1 MKKKKYNINYK
12 RFIPFII
19 CIILL
24 ILIIIK
30 ITSNITINSG
40 NETLNTIQINDEN
53 VAQTDNTALNSDT
66 ITSESESK
74 AMKLEDGNKS
84 NNSLPV
90 LMYHY
95 FYDKSKGEKGKN
107 SNWMEISKFSD
118 QLKYLKDNDYYFPT
132 WDEVSDFVDGKVD
145 LPKKSVVITID
156 DGHES
161 LYKLAIPE
169 LDKYKIPA
177 TAFIITKNFDTSNL
191 EKYKNSTIDFESHT
205 DNMHRPGGTY
215 GHGGIFPAL
224 SIDKSVED
232 LKTSIEKLGG
242 NASAL
247 AYPYGDCTDRTKQAV
262 QKAGIK
268 LAFTT
273 VNKKVKAGMNKYE
286 LPRVRISSEIS
297 IKGFSSSL

>member
-24 ILIIIK
+24 ILVIIK

-53 VAQTDNTALNSDT
+53 VAQTDNTALISDT

-74 AMKLEDGNKS
+74 AMKLEEGKKS

-161 LYKLAIPE
+161 LYKLAIPK

-177 TAFIITKNFDTSNL
+177 TAFIITKNFDASNL

-273 VNKKVKAGMNKYE
+273 VNKKVKPGMNKYE

>member
-66 ITSESESK
+66 IRSESESK
-74 AMKLEDGNKS
+74 AMKLEDGKKS

-107 SNWMEISKFSD
+107 GNWMEISKF
-118 QLKYLKDNDYYFPT
+118 
-132 WDEVSDFVDGKVD
+132 E
-145 LPKKSVVITID
+145 
-156 DGHES
+156 
-161 LYKLAIPE
+161 
-169 LDKYKIPA
+169 
-177 TAFIITKNFDTSNL
+177 
-191 EKYKNSTIDFESHT
+191 
-205 DNMHRPGGTY
+205 
-215 GHGGIFPAL
+215 
-224 SIDKSVED
+224 
-232 LKTSIEKLGG
+232 
-242 NASAL
+242 
-247 AYPYGDCTDRTKQAV
+247 
-262 QKAGIK
+262 
-268 LAFTT
+268 
-273 VNKKVKAGMNKYE
+273 
-286 LPRVRISSEIS
+286 
-297 IKGFSSSL
+297 

>member
-66 ITSESESK
+66 IRSESESK
-74 AMKLEDGNKS
+74 AMKLEDGKKS

-118 QLKYLKDNDYYFPT
+118 QLKYLKANDYYFPT

-273 VNKKVKAGMNKYE
+273 VNKKVKPGMNKYE

>member
-74 AMKLEDGNKS
+74 AMKLEDGKKS

-156 DGHES
+156 DGHKS

-273 VNKKVKAGMNKYE
+273 VNKKVKPGMNKYE

>member
-74 AMKLEDGNKS
+74 AMKLEDGKKS

-242 NASAL
+242 NASTL

-273 VNKKVKAGMNKYE
+273 VNKKVKPGMNKYE

>member
-1 MKKKKYNINYK
+1 MKNKKYNINYK

-74 AMKLEDGNKS
+74 AMKLEEGKKS

>member
-24 ILIIIK
+24 ILVIIK

-40 NETLNTIQINDEN
+40 NKTLNTIQINDEN
-53 VAQTDNTALNSDT
+53 AAQTDNTALNSDT

-74 AMKLEDGNKS
+74 AMKLEEGKKS

-132 WDEVSDFVDGKVD
+132 WDEVSDFVDRKVD

-273 VNKKVKAGMNKYE
+273 VNKKVKPGMNKYE